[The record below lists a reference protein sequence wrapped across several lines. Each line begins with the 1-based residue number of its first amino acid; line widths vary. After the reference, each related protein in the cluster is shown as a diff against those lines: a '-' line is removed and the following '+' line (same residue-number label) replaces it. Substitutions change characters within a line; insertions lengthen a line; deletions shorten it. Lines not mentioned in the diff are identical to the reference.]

1 MPPPIFQSFK
11 IIVEWNSLSKKQEFK
26 FLSVY
31 DLDDFGEFK
40 FSSFYCKDIFKTEE
54 SEKKLK
60 SKKSIHEDDKN
71 SSS

>member
-40 FSSFYCKDIFKTEE
+40 FSSFFSKDIFKTEE
-54 SEKKLK
+54 EKQK
-60 SKKSIHEDDKN
+60 SKKRLHEDN